1 MRPNRLIQLLSDNRR
16 PFAPMASRVVQAAQS
31 SEATVYLYDPIVA
44 DRLTAE
50 WWGGVCP
57 QDFVPALRAIQADVI
72 HLRVNSPG
80 GDVFGV
86 EAMCKAVRDHSAHVV
101 AHIEGLAASA
111 ATVLTSACDEVLIT
125 PNSKYMIHEA
135 WTFAMGNKR
144 DMRALADVLEKC
156 DSTMYDAYAAF
167 TGNDLARI
175 ANWCEDE
182 TWFTGA
188 EAVQHGF
195 ASALDE
201 SNSKAQAHAATRP
214 AAVWRLGAY
223 QHTPSDLQAPADP
236 APEPAAPVAASA
248 DERHRLHQRLRV
260 AQLLCPI
267 E

>member
-1 MRPNRLIQLLSDNRR
+1 MRPNRLIQLLSDNRQPYR
-16 PFAPMASRVVQAAQS
+16 PMAQRVVQ
-31 SEATVYLYDPIVA
+31 EAGAGEVTVYLYDPIVA

-86 EAMCKAVRDHSAHVV
+86 EAMCKALRDHPAHVV

-111 ATVLTSACDEVLIT
+111 ATVLTCACDEVLIT
-125 PNSKYMIHEA
+125 PNSKYMIHES
-135 WTFAMGNKR
+135 WTLGMGNKR
-144 DMRALADVLEKC
+144 DMRALADVLDKC
-156 DSTMYDAYAAF
+156 DGTMYDAYSAF
-167 TGNDLARI
+167 TGNDWASI
-175 ANWCEDE
+175 AGWCEAE

-201 SNSKAQAHAATRP
+201 SPAKAQAHAATRP
-214 AAVWRLGAY
+214 AAAWRLSAY
-223 QHTPSDLQAPADP
+223 QHPPTDLQAPAE
-236 APEPAAPVAASA
+236 PEPPAAPAHASA
-248 DERHRLHQRLRV
+248 DERHRLHQRLRLS
-260 AQLLCPI
+260 QLRCPI